1 MAGIS
6 LKREQ
11 KERATGELRSYFARE
26 RGEELGELAA
36 TLLLDFVVE
45 RLGPMFYNCGVA
57 DAQFAL
63 RNAADSLD
71 ADLEATQLPDPPVAR
86 RKNARR

>member
-6 LKREQ
+6 LKKEQ
-11 KERATGELRSYFARE
+11 KERAAGELRGYFDRE
-26 RGEELGELAA
+26 RGEQFGELAA
-36 TLLLDFVVE
+36 TLLLDFLVK

-57 DAQFAL
+57 DAQLAL

-71 ADLEATQLPDPPVAR
+71 ADLEATQLPDPPLTQ
-86 RKNARR
+86 RKNVRR

>member
-6 LKREQ
+6 LKKEQ
-11 KERATGELRSYFARE
+11 KERAVGELRGYFDRE

-45 RLGPMFYNCGVA
+45 RLGPMFYNRGVA

-71 ADLEATQLPDPPVAR
+71 ADLDATQLPDPPLTR
-86 RKNARR
+86 RENARR

>member
-6 LKREQ
+6 LKKEQ
-11 KERATGELRSYFARE
+11 KERAAGELRGYSDRE
-26 RGEELGELAA
+26 RGEQFGELAA
-36 TLLLDFVVE
+36 TLLLDFLVK

-57 DAQFAL
+57 DAQLAL

-71 ADLEATQLPDPPVAR
+71 ADLEATQLPDPPLTQ
-86 RKNARR
+86 RKNVRR

>member
-6 LKREQ
+6 LKKEQ
-11 KERATGELRSYFARE
+11 NERAAGELRGYFDRE
-26 RGEELGELAA
+26 RGEQFGELAA
-36 TLLLDFVVE
+36 TLLLDFIVE

-57 DAQFAL
+57 DAQLAL

-71 ADLEATQLPDPPVAR
+71 ADLDATQLPDPPLTQ
-86 RKNARR
+86 RKNVRR

>member
-6 LKREQ
+6 LKKEQ
-11 KERATGELRSYFARE
+11 KERAGGELRGYFDRE
-26 RGEELGELAA
+26 RGEEFGELAA

-57 DAQFAL
+57 DAQLAL

-71 ADLEATQLPDPPVAR
+71 ADLEATQLPDPPLTQ
-86 RKNARR
+86 RKNVRR